1 MGYTHYYSRIADLD
15 RELFKEVVKDFR
27 KVNPVFEHVGFKLGN
42 AFGEDVPTLAFHE
55 ISFNGLSECGH
66 KKQDV
71 GLVWP
76 TSNAS
81 GVQMMKNGQQ
91 AESLDGKWFAGNMAT
106 ERVCSGDCSYETFSL
121 EQHVTREELP
131 DYRKD
136 DPYIFN
142 CTKTNFRPYDLAVQ
156 VCLII
161 ASHHLEKQ
169 IRVTSDGESIHWDD
183 ARQFCQNFLGYGSD
197 FELFS
202 EEEKKEA
209 ETQVKAGIEA
219 EIEKEATKI
228 NPDTVAIG
236 DIFVRSW
243 GYDQTNVNYTKVIHI
258 TKTGK
263 TAKLQPIGSKEVESM
278 SDMSG
283 RVMPDPTIELE
294 AKYYP
299 IVTGR
304 IKRYSSGNS
313 LYCGDYHKWDGK
325 PDYRSSYA

>member
-1 MGYTHYYSRIADLD
+1 MGYTHYYSRISDLD

-55 ISFNGLSECGH
+55 ISFNGLSACGH

-76 TSNAS
+76 KENAS

-91 AESLDGKWFAGNMAT
+91 AESLDGHWFAGNMAT

-142 CTKTNFRPYDLAVQ
+142 CTKTNYRPYDLAVQ

-161 ASHHLEKQ
+161 ASHHLGQQ
-169 IRVTSDGESIHWDD
+169 IRVTSDGESVHWDD
-183 ARQFCQNFLGYGSD
+183 ARQFCQNFLGYGAD
-197 FELFS
+197 FALFS
-202 EEEKKEA
+202 EEQQKQA
-209 ETQVKAGIEA
+209 DAQVKEEIKA
-219 EIEKEATKI
+219 EIEKEAEKI
-228 NPDTVAIG
+228 DPETLEKG

-243 GYDQTNVNYTKVIHI
+243 GYDQTNVDYAKVIYI
-258 TKTGK
+258 TASGK
-263 TAKLQPIGSKEVESM
+263 SAKLQRIGSKSIESM
-278 SDMSG
+278 GSMAD
-283 RVMPDPTIELE
+283 RVMPDIEIEL
-294 AKYYP
+294 KDYKV
-299 IVTGR
+299 ILGR
-304 IKRYSSGNS
+304 IKRYSSGTS